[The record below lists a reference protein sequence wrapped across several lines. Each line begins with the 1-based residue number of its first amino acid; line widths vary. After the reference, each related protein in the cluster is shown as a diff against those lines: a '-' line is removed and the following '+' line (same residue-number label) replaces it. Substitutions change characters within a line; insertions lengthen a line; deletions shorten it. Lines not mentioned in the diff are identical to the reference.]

1 MKPITKVSDILGL
14 TLTRAT
20 HNGDEVYLYL
30 NDGNVVRMLHHQDC
44 CESVSI
50 EDMDGDLE
58 DMVGGVF
65 VQFDIATSDEP
76 DDLMKIKRALLGK
89 DMPDE
94 DGDSQ
99 TWTFYRLATTKGS
112 VVIRWFGES
121 NGYYSEDVDVE
132 VRDPLFARYTQ
143 WKTIS

>member
-20 HNGDEVYLYL
+20 AAEDEVYLYL
-30 NDGNVVRMLHHQDC
+30 NDGNVVRMIHHQDC
-44 CESVSI
+44 CESVYI
-50 EDMDGDLE
+50 EDIDGDLE

-76 DDLMKIKRALLGK
+76 DDLMRIKRALKGE
-89 DMPDE
+89 DMPD
-94 DGDSQ
+94 DGSSQ

-121 NGYYSEDVDVE
+121 NGYYSETVDVE
-132 VRDPLFARYTQ
+132 VEDLSATGWKK
-143 WKTIS
+143 WKTIG

>member
-20 HNGDEVYLYL
+20 QNGDEVYFYF

-44 CESVSI
+44 CESVYI

-89 DMPDE
+89 DMPDD
-94 DGDSQ
+94 DGGSQ

-121 NGYYSEDVDVE
+121 NGYYSETVDVE
-132 VRDPLFARYTQ
+132 VKNHSATGWDRY
-143 WKTIS
+143 KTIS